1 MQIQGNMSYM
11 FVSPPP
17 TFSHKMENCVYCVL
31 MCEHSM
37 VYLTC
42 SLLMGMWL
50 LPIFFYVDSDAMMN
64 YPLYHVVIVEGNID
78 SSEVEVSGQ
87 RVNVL

>member
-1 MQIQGNMSYM
+1 
-11 FVSPPP
+11 
-17 TFSHKMENCVYCVL
+17 
-31 MCEHSM
+31 
-37 VYLTC
+37 
-42 SLLMGMWL
+42 MGMWL